1 MTRACISYFVY
12 IIMFN
17 VYIMIASFLCHVYCL
32 QTLSGLNYMAEKEFV
47 HRDVAARNCL
57 VGRDLLVKVADF
69 GLSRSVHGREIYQK
83 VKGIHLFI

>member
-1 MTRACISYFVY
+1 
-12 IIMFN
+12 
-17 VYIMIASFLCHVYCL
+17 
-32 QTLSGLNYMAEKEFV
+32 MAEKEFV

-83 VKGIHLFI
+83 VNGIHLFI